1 MPASKSRNGSGSL
14 PTPLVLDVGS
24 WTTKAGF
31 AGEDAPRT
39 EFRSIVGR
47 PRHPGTPAA
56 VLLDSSDVAGDS
68 ALRHR
73 GLLFVDRVLRRGRCD
88 PSQWPQMEA
97 LLHSVYTSALR
108 VPPEDHPLI
117 LTEQPDITR
126 LDREKMARILFENLN
141 VPAAVM
147 MNSGV
152 LTTYASGRT
161 TGVAVESGA
170 ERTHVVPVWEGYA
183 MPHATHRVD
192 IGGNDITW
200 ALATR
205 LRSEGYAVST
215 ETDFDNLNAVKE
227 RTNMCYVAKDYMAEV
242 EKFRELNKNRRG
254 MAPFALPD
262 GNTVH
267 VADQRFML
275 PEMLFRFPLVP
286 EGEAELAHNL
296 PGAPRTATSALECR
310 KFEGLTG
317 VLRDAIGMCDASLHQ
332 ELLGNIVLGGG
343 NTLLAGFDDRL
354 QRELTAATSKNF
366 VVRTMSFPCR
376 KYSAWLGASVLG
388 TVSTLPVMWTS
399 KAEYEE
405 EGVGIV
411 HTKWM

>member
-1 MPASKSRNGSGSL
+1 MSKSGRGSSSL
-14 PTPLVLDVGS
+14 PTPLVLDVGTH
-24 WTTKAGF
+24 TTKAGF
-31 AGEDAPRT
+31 SGEDAPRA
-39 EFRSIVGR
+39 EFRTIVGR
-47 PRHPGTPAA
+47 PRHPGTPAKI
-56 VLLDSSDVAGDS
+56 LLSTSDVAGDT
-68 ALRHR
+68 ALLNR
-73 GLLFVDRVLRRGRCD
+73 GLLSTDKVLHRGRCD
-88 PSQWPQMEA
+88 PVAWPQMEA
-97 LLHSVYTSALR
+97 LLHSVYTTALR

-117 LTEQPDITR
+117 MTEQPDITR
-126 LDREKMARILFENLN
+126 QDREKFARVLFENLN
-141 VPAAVM
+141 VPAVVM

-161 TGVAVESGA
+161 TGIAIESGA

-183 MPHATHRVD
+183 TPHATHRLDV
-192 IGGNDITW
+192 GGNDITW

-215 ETDFDNLNAVKE
+215 EQDFDNLNAIKE
-227 RTNMCYVAKDYMAEV
+227 ASNMCYIAKDYAAEV
-242 EKFRELNKNRRG
+242 EKYRALNAARRG
-254 MAPFALPD
+254 SAAFGLPD

-267 VADQRFML
+267 VSDQRFVL
-275 PEMLFRFPLVP
+275 PEMLFRFGNVP
-286 EGEAELAHNL
+286 EGPELAQEL
-296 PGAPRTATSALECR
+296 PGAPRTTTSALGCA
-310 KFEGLTG
+310 KFGGLTG
-317 VLRDAIGMCDASLHQ
+317 VLRDAVGLCDVSLHQ

-354 QRELTAATSKNF
+354 QREVAAATSSNF

-376 KYSAWLGASVLG
+376 KYSAWIGASVLG